1 MFQKFYS
8 ENITTRFIKHLLS
21 VSPIPHLNY
30 VENGDIVI
38 KDCYYIYKNYVIKCV
53 ETGELAVDAQSTLY
67 PGDTIYPSVVLFPG
81 SGKIP
86 AKFKVVRYVSTNDSP
101 RTTYTYKS
109 KRSYYDPETHMYL
122 GEYLRWLRGSYGLDL
137 MPFYNCFNQE
147 YETTVQLRRDS
158 ATVILYPS
166 SELYPQ
172 TYLYPGKIKSKTTTY
187 TTDVSESD
195 YKVLSVPIK
204 FNKTYT
210 IALESNSPVILR
222 GVIMSRGQLIKS
234 GKNHLADESA
244 LVSSYRVYQTTR
256 FNKPFLYSIGTD
268 SKLLYNN
275 EKNLRLLIQIPSSE
289 KTSIVVLE
297 GDYTQLNVLHTTVD
311 LDEKKGS
318 QIYNNLINLSL
329 LQGNTLESYAFSDRL
344 VEYLLKNV
352 ICSLDDLTNN
362 VARVQV
368 ALKQVD
374 EDYDKIF
381 GSRCTYGIWDDY
393 IKNATERFILE
404 QSKKYYLIDMDGNI
418 NKDVEALF
426 VTCTKGE
433 YDG

>member
-30 VENGDIVI
+30 VENGDII
-38 KDCYYIYKNYVIKCV
+38 IDGCYYIYKNYVIKCV
-53 ETGELAVDAQSTLY
+53 TTGELSIDAQSTLY
-67 PGDTIYPSVVLFPG
+67 PGDTIYPSVVLVPG

-86 AKFKVVRYVSTNDSP
+86 AKFKVIRYTSVSDSP
-101 RTTYTYKS
+101 ATSYVYKS

-122 GEYLRWLRGSYGLDL
+122 GEYLRWLRGSRGLDL

-147 YETTVQLRRDS
+147 YETNVQLRRDS
-158 ATVILYPS
+158 ATVILYS
-166 SELYPQ
+166 SANLYPQ
-172 TYLYPGKIKSKTTTY
+172 TYLYPGKIKSRISTY

-195 YKVLSVPIK
+195 YKVLSIPIK

-210 IALESNSPVILR
+210 IALESNSPVIFR

-234 GKNHLADESA
+234 GKKYLADESA

-275 EKNLRLLIQIPSSE
+275 EKNLRLLIQIPPSE
-289 KTSIVVLE
+289 KTSVVVLE

-311 LDEKKGS
+311 IKEKKGS
-318 QIYNNLINLSL
+318 QIYNNLMNLSL

-344 VEYLLKNV
+344 VEYLLANV

-362 VARVQV
+362 IAKVQS
-368 ALKQVD
+368 ALKLVD
-374 EDYDKIF
+374 EDYNQIF
-381 GSRCTYGIWDDY
+381 GSRCALGLWDDY
-393 IKNATERFILE
+393 IKNATERFIRE

-418 NKDVEALF
+418 NKDVESLL
-426 VTCTKGE
+426 VNCTKGE
-433 YDG
+433 YDK